1 MELFIISGLYVLS
14 AALPIIGLIRLHKR
28 VKDEAVRANKANYGN
43 NEQASYAGADH
54 LINELLKSTID
65 RPKAVRTDFFL
76 VGGGPILGAIASV
89 WAIW

>member
-14 AALPIIGLIRLHKR
+14 AALPIIGLINLHKK
-28 VKDEAVRANKANYGN
+28 VKKEAARAKRANYDDT
-43 NEQASYAGADH
+43 EQASYAGADH

-65 RPKAVRTDFFL
+65 RPKAVRTDFVL